1 MKIKAIFF
9 CIGTLFILNSVLAQK
24 QQIVSQEQ
32 FENVQNFKDLVT
44 PELKDLY
51 AQATLLEN
59 TTPQQIEA
67 NRLAIKNAWM
77 KVDSEK
83 AALYKPLNKEGLKD
97 SFIESVTINNGMDSP
112 NDSNISRW
120 GVNNMVHNKDIDG
133 GVDLVSFNDGA
144 LLYASSFQNRPDGL
158 LHIYRSDDRGDS
170 WEFASNISFGVALE
184 KVELMA
190 LDAPSGDKYLLAF
203 YILENE
209 QFRVLQFNLTTM
221 APAVSQGIATGVV
234 DFSVDRNYPGDTMN
248 QRVFTVFE
256 ITNGNL
262 YSARS
267 SAGSYG
273 FDWVDET
280 IIDTQR
286 TKPSLAYGRNGAL
299 YNAAVHATNGNL
311 YVRANTSYNDPLAW
325 EGFEIIE
332 DGTIRQSLDPT
343 IRAERKLLSEDNV
356 LVVCSSRDAGTAD
369 NFTIRTY
376 RRVNEGSFV
385 GSSIT
390 VPDAISYRYADS
402 FIDYTNDSQI
412 HIGYLR
418 LSTDGSENN
427 RALQSFYD
435 GNTLNTATTTSFEEL
450 DVFREFQTL
459 AILTTN
465 TSGPAEEPMM
475 VFVGTTEDGLFGKG
489 LYFDKE
495 SSILNIERF
504 INNDIQLFPNPAL
517 DEVTIRVPSGETIHT
532 ISMYDIIG
540 KLINKVPINSNA
552 TTQSIPTSTLS
563 KGLYMFTI
571 ETDQRRITKKVIKM

>member
-1 MKIKAIFF
+1 MNAKTALFW
-9 CIGTLFILNSVLAQK
+9 IGTLFIINSVLAQK
-24 QQIVSQEQ
+24 QQTVSQEQ
-32 FENVQNFKDLVT
+32 VEEVQNFKDFLT
-44 PELKDLY
+44 PKLKDLY
-51 AQATLLEN
+51 IEATLLEN

-77 KVDSEK
+77 EVDSEK
-83 AALYKPLNKEGLKD
+83 AALYKPLSKEGMTNSYIK
-97 SFIESVTINNGMDSP
+97 SVTTNHRLDSP
-112 NDSNISRW
+112 TDPDLSRW
-120 GVNNMVHNKDIDG
+120 EVNTLVHDKDIDG
-133 GVDLVSFNDGA
+133 GVDLVGFDDGSI
-144 LLYASSFQNRPDGL
+144 LYASSYQNRPNGL
-158 LHIYRSDDRGDS
+158 LHLYRSEDRGDS
-170 WEFASNISFGVALE
+170 WAFATNISFGQPLE
-184 KVELMA
+184 KLELLA

-203 YILENE
+203 ILFENK
-209 QFRVLQFNLTTM
+209 QFRVYQFNLTTM
-221 APAVSQGIATGVV
+221 APLVSQGIATDVV
-234 DFSVDRNYPGDTMN
+234 DFTVDRNYPVNTMN
-248 QRVFTVFE
+248 QRVFGVFT

-267 SAGSYG
+267 TAGSYG

-286 TKPSLAYGRNGAL
+286 NKPSLAYGRNGAL
-299 YNAAVHATNGNL
+299 YNAAVHAANGNL
-311 YVRANTSYNDPLAW
+311 YVRTNTNFNDPLAW

-369 NFTIRTY
+369 NFTLRTY

-385 GSSIT
+385 GASIS
-390 VPDAISYRYADS
+390 VPDDISFRYADS

-418 LSTDGSENN
+418 HSTDASEKN

-435 GNTLNTATTTSFEEL
+435 GSTLNAATTTSFEEL

-459 AILTTN
+459 AILTTS
-465 TSGPAEEPMM
+465 TTGPVEEPMM

-504 INNDIQLFPNPAL
+504 NIQEIQLFPNPAR
-517 DEVTIRVPSGETIHT
+517 EEISIKVPSGELMHTITIYDSTGKIISRIPIHT
-532 ISMYDIIG
+532 
-540 KLINKVPINSNA
+540 N
-552 TTQSIPTSTLS
+552 TQMIPTSTLS
-563 KGLYMFTI
+563 KGIYMFTI
-571 ETDQRRITKKVIKM
+571 ETDQRTVTKKIIKI